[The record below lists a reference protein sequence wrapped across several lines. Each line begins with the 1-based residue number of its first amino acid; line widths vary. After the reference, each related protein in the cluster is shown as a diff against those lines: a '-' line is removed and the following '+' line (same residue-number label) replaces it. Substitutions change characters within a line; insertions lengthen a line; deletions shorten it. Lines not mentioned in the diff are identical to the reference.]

1 MVEIDE
7 KQRVSL
13 VSLKGNAVP
22 LKKKVPYDQL
32 QPYVNSQL
40 HDMPKQ
46 AVPDS
51 SSIYE
56 DISCEDITPDAA
68 ASPATQEKDVS
79 CEDITPDAAASPATQ
94 EKDVSCEDIT
104 PDAAASPASQEEDA
118 NVRVMLSAPNS
129 NPDRLVTTVLQANYW
144 LTDEH
149 IDHAQ
154 SLLLKQYPLTRGLH
168 SVLAFEGRNCKLHRG
183 LKNVVQII
191 NFGGKHWL
199 TVSSLFMVE
208 CSKCEGWFH
217 RSCDKVLKN
226 VTAKTIYLCMNCK

>member
-56 DISCEDITPDAA
+56 DI
-68 ASPATQEKDVS
+68 
-79 CEDITPDAAASPATQ
+79 
-94 EKDVSCEDIT
+94 SCEDIT